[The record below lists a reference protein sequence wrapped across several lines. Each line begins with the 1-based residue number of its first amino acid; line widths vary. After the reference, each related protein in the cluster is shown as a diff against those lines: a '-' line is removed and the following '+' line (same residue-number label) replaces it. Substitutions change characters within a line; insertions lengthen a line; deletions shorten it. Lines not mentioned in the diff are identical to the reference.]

1 MFKVLD
7 DENPQI
13 VNKISRIKKASN
25 ELRQRSFFHIPSVN
39 TVSSG
44 TEKIQFLG
52 LKIWGL
58 IPNDIKYLENLKD
71 FKTAIKK
78 WKQRHIYVESA
89 KCVSMVLNFYSTYL
103 LKEFSILFSLEWICG
118 PTASKM
124 EHFCQ

>member
-13 VNKISRIKKASN
+13 VNKIFRIKKASN

-58 IPNDIKYLENLKD
+58 IPNDIKYFANLKD
-71 FKTAIKK
+71 FKTAVKK
-78 WKQRHIYVESA
+78 WKPISYLCRICKTCLHGVEFLQHVPF
-89 KCVSMVLNFYSTYL
+89 KRIFYT
-103 LKEFSILFSLEWICG
+103 F
-118 PTASKM
+118 
-124 EHFCQ
+124 